1 MILPHAKDCEQI
13 EYYVSDFLAL
23 ANGLAL
29 AYPDPGFRRY
39 MEPDRQELLEA
50 CRRLMD
56 VLAAPERAE
65 FRQLAARWR
74 ESIRASALLEGL
86 ARHGGAF
93 TPHKERALVQGERPF
108 SLDIVARVHSR

>member
-13 EYYVSDFLAL
+13 EYYVSDFLAY

-39 MEPDRQELLEA
+39 IEPERQELLDA

-56 VLAAPERAE
+56 VLAAPDRAVI
-65 FRQLAARWR
+65 RQACAARK
-74 ESIRASALLEGL
+74 
-86 ARHGGAF
+86 ARW
-93 TPHKERALVQGERPF
+93 PPLP
-108 SLDIVARVHSR
+108 